1 METIPFPRF
10 ATTLERLDSV
20 RYGPYRDR
28 GRMSLS
34 PGPPCRCHIAKEKKF
49 MSEESLEAWERE
61 YEAWEEKYYDD
72 WLNIGNP
79 WEEDG
84 PCSICRGDQVSLRNR
99 RNAL

>member
-34 PGPPCRCHIAKEKKF
+34 PGSRCRGHIAKEKKF
-49 MSEESLEAWERE
+49 MSEESLEAWEWE
-61 YEAWEEKYYDD
+61 YEAYSDV
-72 WLNIGNP
+72 I
-79 WEEDG
+79 
-84 PCSICRGDQVSLRNR
+84 VVARNYVR
-99 RNAL
+99 DAFSRT